1 MLKLIKKKKH
11 VCPIICASYVAL
23 VVRKNSPTSA
33 GDV

>member
-1 MLKLIKKKKH
+1 MCALNKKH
-11 VCPIICASYVAL
+11 VYPIIWASYVAL